1 MCVVVC
7 GVCIL
12 SYSIALYTIFIAYT
26 PRSSGEAPARRRAA
40 ARRRRG
46 AGYRGGAPEGWA
58 RGAGGLGLEAR
69 APEWRGG
76 GGRGLEAQGSRA
88 QKAEGWSRCIK
99 AQIQHGST
107 QRSRARH
114 GATQQA
120 TKQTRHMTT
129 QLTIKSEL
137 LQQQPRD
144 ISRSIRLE
152 KLCRIG

>member
-1 MCVVVC
+1 M
-7 GVCIL
+7 CIL

-114 GATQQA
+114 DATQQA
-120 TKQTRHMTT
+120 TKQTRHIYIYMISVKNPY
-129 QLTIKSEL
+129 QGFEVKLSL
-137 LQQQPRD
+137 LFHKL
-144 ISRSIRLE
+144 SSIVLLLRMY
-152 KLCRIG
+152 C